1 MKDITALI
9 GESSSRVK
17 NGVELVQNAGH
28 TMEKML
34 DAIASV
40 KTIMDDIVAAS
51 DEQSRGISQVTQAVH
66 EMDGV
71 TQQNAALVQEATAA
85 AASLDELALT
95 VKVFRLS

>member
-1 MKDITALI
+1 
-9 GESSSRVK
+9 
-17 NGVELVQNAGH
+17 
-28 TMEKML
+28 ML
-34 DAIASV
+34 HAIASV

-85 AASLDELALT
+85 AASLDEQARQLALT